1 MDKFI
6 EREKKMN
13 RKIKSMGI
21 ALLTVVVVGIST
33 SKTACAVELTN
44 PKVDGSG
51 NFFAAGEVVD
61 TSAEGVATI
70 ENECFMAGQTVN
82 LRNVDVDGSGFIAG
96 ADVNVDNAVIGSS
109 LFVAGSDV
117 SIDVVANNN
126 IWAAGSNVK
135 VSDDTSVKALHA
147 AGASVT
153 VGGEY
158 TQVDACG
165 ESVYFDAKV
174 YGDVNIEAENVTI
187 GPNAEVT
194 GDINVTYSTALN
206 QDDNAKVPNINVT
219 KVESTEEKMEEAA
232 RKTVVNSIVA
242 KIKMAFY
249 MLFANSVIAVILA
262 LLFNSS
268 LKKAYEYC
276 TTKTGSFIGFGALV
290 AIMAPTAIIIALITV
305 VGAPTA
311 GLALMV
317 YATVGFGCKVFTFGS
332 LVRELIFTHTKSRL
346 HPVAETVIA
355 VLPLAILRQLP
366 VIKGIVGLACAIY
379 TWGYIVLAIYNKL
392 QAEKQTNVEVI
403 EIANSDL
410 Q

>member
-1 MDKFI
+1 MI
-6 EREKKMN
+6 
-13 RKIKSMGI
+13 
-21 ALLTVVVVGIST
+21 LTVLAMVAASVSM
-33 SKTACAVELTN
+33 SNTAYAVELTN
-44 PKVDGSG
+44 VNVDGSG
-51 NFFAAGEVVD
+51 NYFAAGEVVD
-61 TSAEGVATI
+61 TSAECVTAI
-70 ENECFMAGQTVN
+70 ENECFLVGQTTY
-82 LRNVDVDGSGFIAG
+82 LRNVTVDGSAFVAG
-96 ADVNVDNAVIGSS
+96 ANVNVDNAIIGSS
-109 LFVAGSDV
+109 LFIAGSEV
-117 SIDVVANNN
+117 SLDVVANNN

-135 VSDDTSVKALHA
+135 VSEDTSVKGLHA

-165 ESVYFDAKV
+165 GSVYFDAKV
-174 YGDVNIEAENVTI
+174 DGDVNIEAENVTI
-187 GPNAEVT
+187 GPNADVT
-194 GDINVTYSTALN
+194 GNINVTYSTNLN

-249 MLFANSVIAVILA
+249 MLFANSVIAVILS

-276 TTKTGSFIGFGALV
+276 TTKTGAFIGFGALV
-290 AIMAPTAIIIALITV
+290 AIMAPTAIFIAAITII
-305 VGAPTA
+305 GAPTA

-355 VLPLAILRQLP
+355 VLPLAIVRQLP
-366 VIKGIVGLACAIY
+366 VIKSVVGLACAIY
-379 TWGYIVLAIYNKL
+379 TWGYIVVALYDKL
-392 QAEKQTNVEVI
+392 QAEKRDKLEVVENT
-403 EIANSDL
+403 NSDL

>member
-1 MDKFI
+1 
-6 EREKKMN
+6 MN
-13 RKIKSMGI
+13 KKIKLV
-21 ALLTVVVVGIST
+21 AATFAAFVTLTMSVST
-33 SKTACAVELTN
+33 TAHAVELTDS
-44 PKVDGSG
+44 KTDGSG

-61 TSAEGVATI
+61 TSAECVTAI
-70 ENECFMAGQTVN
+70 ENECFLVGQTTY
-82 LRNVDVDGSGFIAG
+82 LRNVTVDGSAFVAG
-96 ADVNVDNAVIGSS
+96 ANVNVDDALIGSS
-109 LFVAGSDV
+109 LFVAGSEV
-117 SIDVVANNN
+117 SVDAVANNN

-135 VSDDTSVKALHA
+135 LSEDTSVKGLHA

-165 ESVYFDAKV
+165 GSVYFDAKV
-174 YGDVNIEAENVTI
+174 DGDVNIEAENVTI
-187 GPNAEVT
+187 GPNADVT
-194 GDINVTYSTALN
+194 GNINVTYSTNLN
-206 QDDNAKVPNINVT
+206 QDDNAKVPNLNVT
-219 KVESTEEKMEEAA
+219 KVESSEEKMEEAA
-232 RKTVVNSIVA
+232 RKAVVNSIVA

-276 TTKTGSFIGFGALV
+276 TTKTGAFIGFGALV
-290 AIMAPTAIIIALITV
+290 AIMAPTAIFIAAITII
-305 VGAPTA
+305 GAPAA

-346 HPVAETVIA
+346 HPIAETVLA
-355 VLPLAILRQLP
+355 VLPLAIVRQLP
-366 VIKGIVGLACAIY
+366 VIKSLVGLACAIY

-392 QAEKQTNVEVI
+392 QAEKQITTET
-403 EIANSDL
+403 E
-410 Q
+410 

>member
-1 MDKFI
+1 MNKFI

-44 PKVDGSG
+44 PNVDVSG
-51 NFFAAGEVVD
+51 NYFAAGEVVD
-61 TSAEGVATI
+61 TSAEAVTTV
-70 ENECFMAGQTVN
+70 ENECFMAGQTVY
-82 LRNVDVDGSGFIAG
+82 LRNVAVDGSAFVAG
-96 ADVNVDNAVIGSS
+96 ADVNVDSAVVGSS

-117 SIDVVANNN
+117 SVDVVANNN
-126 IWAAGSNVK
+126 VWAAGSNVK
-135 VSDDTSVKALHA
+135 VSENSSVKGLHV
-147 AGASVT
+147 AGGSVT

-165 ESVYFDAKV
+165 GSVYFDAKV
-174 YGDVNIEAENVTI
+174 DGDVNIEAENVTI
-187 GPNAEVT
+187 GPNADVT
-194 GDINVTYSTALN
+194 GNINVTYSTNLN

-219 KVESTEEKMEEAA
+219 KVESTEEKMEEEANKSVA
-232 RKTVVNSIVA
+232 NGIVA
-242 KIKMAFY
+242 KIKKAFY

-268 LKKAYEYC
+268 LKKAYDYC
-276 TTKTGSFIGFGALV
+276 TTKTGAFIGFGALV
-290 AIMAPTAIIIALITV
+290 AIMAPTAILVALITV

-317 YATVGFGCKVFTFGS
+317 YATVGFGCKVFAFGS

-355 VLPLAILRQLP
+355 VLPLAIVRQIP
-366 VIKGIVGLACAIY
+366 FVKGLVGLACAIY
-379 TWGYIVLAIYNKL
+379 TWGYIVLALYDKL
-392 QAEKQTNVEVI
+392 QAEKQ
-403 EIANSDL
+403 IATETE
-410 Q
+410 